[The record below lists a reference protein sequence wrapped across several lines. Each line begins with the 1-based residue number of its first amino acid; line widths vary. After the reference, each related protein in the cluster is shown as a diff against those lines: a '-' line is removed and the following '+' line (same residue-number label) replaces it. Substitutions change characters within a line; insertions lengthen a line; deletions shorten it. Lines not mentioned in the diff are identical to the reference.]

1 MFEERDLTPAL
12 SAVRETHAPDALVF
26 DTERDFDTLKPS
38 LVENLGLVVD
48 RFEPLSYSEEW
59 VPESAPEA
67 LHRLV
72 SNKFTIG
79 MPGHGGIEWTHQTVP
94 PTVFVKPRLSDSP
107 DDFVQFLVAEGLVQ
121 VGLDR
126 PEHFLGFFR
135 EQYPEFSEVVPL
147 DPLDT
152 YQLAAGLYEAYLGLE
167 TREIFAGWED
177 DQPGLHEAWIV
188 AGERLETR
196 LDDLTNEVATGE
208 TDFATATELACNGVK
223 HDIELQA
230 PFAALDTQAYLD
242 HGPDYA
248 IRWAEKTFEK
258 LAEG

>member
-1 MFEERDLTPAL
+1 MFEERDLTPAQ
-12 SAVRETHAPDALVF
+12 ADVRETHAPEALVF
-26 DTERDFDTLKPS
+26 DTERDFETLDPA

-48 RFEPLSYSEEW
+48 RFDPLSYPAEW

-72 SNKFTIG
+72 SNEFTIG

-94 PTVFVKPRLSDSP
+94 PTVFVKPRLGDSP
-107 DDFVQFLVAEGLVQ
+107 DDFVEFLVAEGLVQ

-135 EQYPEFSEVVPL
+135 EDYPDFSEAVPMR
-147 DPLDT
+147 PLNT
-152 YQLAAGLYEAYLGLE
+152 YQLAVGLYEAYLGLE
-167 TREIFAGWED
+167 TREIFAGWADE
-177 DQPGLHEAWIV
+177 QPELHEAWV
-188 AGERLETR
+188 DAGERLGKR
-196 LDDLTNEVATGE
+196 LEDLPNEIAAGE

-223 HDIELQA
+223 HDLDLQA
-230 PFAALDTQAYLD
+230 PFAALDTQAYLE

-258 LAEG
+258 LV